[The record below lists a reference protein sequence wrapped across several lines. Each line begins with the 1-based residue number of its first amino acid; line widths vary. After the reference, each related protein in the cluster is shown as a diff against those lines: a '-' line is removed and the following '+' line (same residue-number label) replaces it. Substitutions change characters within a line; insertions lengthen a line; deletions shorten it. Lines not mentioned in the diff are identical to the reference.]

1 MGIRT
6 RIESLFRVSKDRD
19 VTVVDVWVVSWDARY
34 GKWCDSKERVSR
46 AFITRKDAEDFAQLL
61 RESQKNLC
69 YTENINITIKK
80 Q

>member
-6 RIESLFRVSKDRD
+6 RIESLFRVPKDRD
-19 VTVVDVWVVSWDARY
+19 VTMVDVWVVSWDARY
-34 GKWCDSKERVSR
+34 DKWCDSKERAIR
-46 AFITRKDAEDFAQLL
+46 AFLTKKDANDFAQLL

>member
-19 VTVVDVWVVSWDARY
+19 VTMVDVWVVSWDARY
-34 GKWCDSKERVSR
+34 GKWSDSKERESR
-46 AFITRKDAEDFAQLL
+46 AFITRKDANDFAQLL
-61 RESQKNLC
+61 RDSQKNLC

>member
-6 RIESLFRVSKDRD
+6 RIESLFRVSKNRD

-34 GKWCDSKERVSR
+34 GKWSDSKERVSK
-46 AFITRKDAEDFAQLL
+46 AFITRQDAEDFVKLL
-61 RESQKNLC
+61 SDSQSNLC